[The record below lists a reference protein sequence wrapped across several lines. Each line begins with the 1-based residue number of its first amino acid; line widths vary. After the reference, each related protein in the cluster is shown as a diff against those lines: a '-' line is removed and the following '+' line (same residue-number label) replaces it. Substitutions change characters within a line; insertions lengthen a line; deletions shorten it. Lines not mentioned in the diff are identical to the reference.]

1 MLSQAT
7 CSSTCHI
14 TSYDKVS
21 ISTADTTRALRCNF
35 TWTHEADTAAYAS
48 NTESTLW
55 LLFVET
61 IKHCITTD
69 LLHAKNHFTY
79 RRIWCLFNYILF
91 CRPCF
96 TILSNGFHVIVY
108 AMFMR
113 YPWFMSVWHP
123 FIRRHSLCM
132 IMVMTMFMIVVMMM
146 IVVVMMIMVV
156 TMMVMMTA
164 TMAMMVMMMVM
175 MMFMMMFTMAM
186 VMGIFIFHVF
196 THNKPPRGLRRPADN
211 NKKTYSTFILFFKST
226 ILVGFKSY
234 LLNMF

>member
-1 MLSQAT
+1 
-7 CSSTCHI
+7 
-14 TSYDKVS
+14 
-21 ISTADTTRALRCNF
+21 
-35 TWTHEADTAAYAS
+35 
-48 NTESTLW
+48 
-55 LLFVET
+55 
-61 IKHCITTD
+61 
-69 LLHAKNHFTY
+69 
-79 RRIWCLFNYILF
+79 
-91 CRPCF
+91 
-96 TILSNGFHVIVY
+96 
-108 AMFMR
+108 
-113 YPWFMSVWHP
+113 
-123 FIRRHSLCM
+123 M